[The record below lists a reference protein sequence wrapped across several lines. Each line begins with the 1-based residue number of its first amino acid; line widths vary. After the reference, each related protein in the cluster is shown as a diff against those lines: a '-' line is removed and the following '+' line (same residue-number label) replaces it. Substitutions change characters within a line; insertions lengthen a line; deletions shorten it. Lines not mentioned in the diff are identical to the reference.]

1 MPTYHFDVVDGYR
14 LEDPIGLDCSNEN
27 DARDKARRM
36 ARQIAIDLK
45 SEKARDVVVVDEDGK
60 ELFKAPVKP

>member
-1 MPTYHFDVVDGYR
+1 
-14 LEDPIGLDCSNEN
+14 
-27 DARDKARRM
+27 M

-45 SEKARDVVVVDEDGK
+45 SEKARDVVVVDEDGN